1 MNLAF
6 NGTGVSLVGAKRF
19 NHGLYSV
26 TVDGT
31 QSASMNGS
39 SSPDVFNQTLFEDD
53 SLQNGAHTLILENQS
68 TDFVDID
75 YVGHK

>member
-6 NGTGVSLVGAKRF
+6 NGTGVSLIGAMRG
-19 NHGLYSV
+19 NHGLYAV
-26 TVDGT
+26 NVDGT

-39 SSPDVFNQTLFEDD
+39 ASSNLFNQTLFENN
-53 SLQNGAHTLILENQS
+53 SLKNGAHTLILNNLQG
-68 TDFVDID
+68 DFVDID